1 MDGTLMAMILIAD
14 DYKQVYI
21 WVDEDD
27 HDLELSPHFDYE
39 SDAVIW
45 RDRMKQELNGK
56 TGN

>member
-39 SDAVIW
+39 SDAVLW
-45 RDRMKQELNGK
+45 RDRMKQELNDK
-56 TGN
+56 RGN